1 MTMEQEQATLETLY
15 SFIEASK
22 KLGIELTDDILQ
34 KTAALEE
41 QLIRKDVLP
50 VLRDNIEP
58 VLNQIKRELILV
70 VEYHPEE
77 PISVRISRKRNLSDL
92 NDATPLTPDPVP
104 EFNRRSPQQ
113 RTGKRH
119 SDTLLKVTTREG
131 RVFFNETEATKTY
144 CAVMEFIGLA
154 RIREIQDRIK
164 KGQLKLVSTSQDN
177 NRQHKQMGKYYIL
190 TNLSTSQKGMYL
202 KKISDE
208 LGLGLKVEVVE

>member
-1 MTMEQEQATLETLY
+1 MEQEQATLETLY
-15 SFIEASK
+15 NFIESSK
-22 KLGIELTDDILQ
+22 KLGIELPEDILQ

-92 NDATPLTPDPVP
+92 SEATPLTPDPVP

-119 SDTLLKVTTREG
+119 SPTLLKVTTRDG
-131 RVFFNETEATKTY
+131 GVFFDESDATKTY
-144 CAVMEFIGLA
+144 CAVIEHIGPA
-154 RIREIQDRIK
+154 RIRGIQDRIK
-164 KGQLKLVSTSQDN
+164 KGKLKLVSTTEDD
-177 NRQHKQMGKYYIL
+177 NRQHKQIGNYYVL
-190 TNLSTSQKGMYL
+190 TNLSTSQKGTYL

-208 LGLGLKVEVVE
+208 MGLGLKVEVVE

>member
-1 MTMEQEQATLETLY
+1 MEQEQATLETLY
-15 SFIEASK
+15 SFIESSK
-22 KLGIELTDDILQ
+22 KLGIELPEDILQ

-92 NDATPLTPDPVP
+92 SEATPLTPDPVP

-113 RTGKRH
+113 RTGKPH
-119 SDTLLKVTTREG
+119 SPTLLKVTTRDG
-131 RVFFNETEATKTY
+131 GVFFDESDATKTY
-144 CAVMEFIGLA
+144 CAVIEYIGPA

-164 KGQLKLVSTSQDN
+164 KGKLKLVSTTKDN
-177 NRQHKQMGKYYIL
+177 NRQHKQIGNYHIL
-190 TNLSTSQKGMYL
+190 TNLSTSQKAMYL

-208 LGLGLKVEVVE
+208 MGLGLKVEVVE